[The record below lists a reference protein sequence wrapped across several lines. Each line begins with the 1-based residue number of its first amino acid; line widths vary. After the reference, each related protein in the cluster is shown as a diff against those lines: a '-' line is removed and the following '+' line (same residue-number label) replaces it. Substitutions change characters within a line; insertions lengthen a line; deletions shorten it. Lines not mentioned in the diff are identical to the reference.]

1 LSNVFGFASLR
12 VFVMATHSRKAV
24 VVGGGPVGC
33 LSAMA
38 LARMGWDVEI
48 YEIRPGLRHHWHNC
62 FIFFRAL
69 MSIPDMRLPSSKTL
83 SKQRSINLAI
93 SSRGIAALE
102 AIDPAAT
109 ERFMRTVIPM
119 RGRMI
124 HDMHGKLDSQLYDM
138 DGQVRL
144 FSFPPCS

>member
-1 LSNVFGFASLR
+1 
-12 VFVMATHSRKAV
+12 MATHSRKAV

-48 YEIRPGLRHHWHNC
+48 YEARPGLRHHTLILH
-62 FIFFRAL
+62 IFWVTNA
-69 MSIPDMRLPSSKTL
+69 SDDHPDLRLPSSKSL
-83 SKQRSINLAI
+83 SQQRSINLAI
-93 SSRGIAALE
+93 SSRGIAALQ

-109 ERFMRTVIPM
+109 ERFMQTVIPM

-124 HDMHGKLDSQLYDM
+124 HDKHGKLDSQLYDM
-138 DGQVRL
+138 DGQVGV
-144 FSFPPCS
+144 FHFHFPSPMPLK